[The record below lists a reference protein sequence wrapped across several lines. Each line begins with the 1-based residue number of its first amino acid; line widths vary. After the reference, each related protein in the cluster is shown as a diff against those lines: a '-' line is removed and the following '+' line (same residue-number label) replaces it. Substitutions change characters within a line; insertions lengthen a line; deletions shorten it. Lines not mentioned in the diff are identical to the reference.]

1 MSTRRFFEAMND
13 VSDKYYEEA
22 ANYASKRKSR
32 RWLKGGYM
40 AACLVVMLATAIYV
54 LPNLFGQHGT
64 TSPDNTNGA
73 ETDKIADVINVNEVS
88 ELPQMLLPNLS
99 EETIIRKSSEEMFEY
114 YGIDLADRLT
124 AIGTFTEQGELY
136 PHGFYFDGTFDLNW
150 FAYASEDGTQ
160 EVLICI
166 GKNTRAGEY
175 LNSWYQSGASKSKI
189 GGTEMYLCRY
199 KDTSETCYYA
209 VFELNGCELYVES
222 FTADESG
229 FVSMLK
235 AIAAD

>member
-1 MSTRRFFEAMND
+1 M
-13 VSDKYYEEA
+13 
-22 ANYASKRKSR
+22 
-32 RWLKGGYM
+32 
-40 AACLVVMLATAIYV
+40 
-54 LPNLFGQHGT
+54 
-64 TSPDNTNGA
+64 
-73 ETDKIADVINVNEVS
+73 NEVA

-99 EETIIRKSSEEMFEY
+99 EDALIRKSSEEMFEY

-124 AIGTFTEQGELY
+124 AIGTFAEQGELH

-189 GGTEMYLCRY
+189 GGTEMYFCRY

-229 FVSMLK
+229 FVAMLK
-235 AIAAD
+235 AIVAD

>member
-1 MSTRRFFEAMND
+1 M
-13 VSDKYYEEA
+13 
-22 ANYASKRKSR
+22 
-32 RWLKGGYM
+32 
-40 AACLVVMLATAIYV
+40 
-54 LPNLFGQHGT
+54 
-64 TSPDNTNGA
+64 
-73 ETDKIADVINVNEVS
+73 NEVA

-99 EETIIRKSSEEMFEY
+99 EDTLIRKSSEEMFEY

-124 AIGTFTEQGELY
+124 ANGTFAEQGELH

-189 GGTEMYLCRY
+189 DGTEMYLCQY
-199 KDTSETCYYA
+199 KDTSETCYHA

-229 FVSMLK
+229 FVAMLK
-235 AIAAD
+235 AIVTD

>member
-1 MSTRRFFEAMND
+1 
-13 VSDKYYEEA
+13 
-22 ANYASKRKSR
+22 
-32 RWLKGGYM
+32 
-40 AACLVVMLATAIYV
+40 
-54 LPNLFGQHGT
+54 
-64 TSPDNTNGA
+64 
-73 ETDKIADVINVNEVS
+73 VNEVA

-99 EETIIRKSSEEMFEY
+99 EDALIRKSSEEMFEY

-124 AIGTFTEQGELY
+124 AIGTFAEQSELH

-150 FAYASEDGTQ
+150 FVYASEDGTQ

-189 GGTEMYLCRY
+189 GGTAMYLRRY
-199 KDTSETCYYA
+199 KDTSEACYYA
-209 VFELNGCELYVES
+209 VFELNGRELYVES
-222 FTADESG
+222 FTADESD

>member
-1 MSTRRFFEAMND
+1 MRKVLNTI
-13 VSDKYYEEA
+13 SDFLGKTA
-22 ANYASKRKSR
+22 ARYKAYVERENAKLR
-32 RWLKGGYM
+32 
-40 AACLVVMLATAIYV
+40 AAATANAAAV
-54 LPNLFGQHGT
+54 VQQ
-64 TSPDNTNGA
+64 SMMA
-73 ETDKIADVINVNEVS
+73 E
-88 ELPQMLLPNLS
+88 
-99 EETIIRKSSEEMFEY
+99 
-114 YGIDLADRLT
+114 
-124 AIGTFTEQGELY
+124 
-136 PHGFYFDGTFDLNW
+136 
-150 FAYASEDGTQ
+150 YASEDGTQ

-189 GGTEMYLCRY
+189 DGTEMYLCRY